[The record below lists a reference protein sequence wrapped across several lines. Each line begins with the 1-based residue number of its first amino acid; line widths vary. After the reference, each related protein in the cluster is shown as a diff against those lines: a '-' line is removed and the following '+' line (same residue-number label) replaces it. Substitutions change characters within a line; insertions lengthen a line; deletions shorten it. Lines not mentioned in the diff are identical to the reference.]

1 MDNWRLN
8 KREAAI
14 GDDNV
19 GKSNELSQRRFIR
32 NIVVGVLKIWHSNRF
47 LLTLPMNN
55 NIKQRKPID
64 NTFT

>member
-1 MDNWRLN
+1 MDNWRFN
-8 KREAAI
+8 KGEAAI
-14 GDDNV
+14 GNDNI
-19 GKSNELSQRRFIR
+19 GKSKELSQRHFIR
-32 NIVVGVLKIWHSNRF
+32 NIVVRVLKIWRSNRF

>member
-1 MDNWRLN
+1 MDNWRFN
-8 KREAAI
+8 KGEAAS
-14 GDDNV
+14 GNDNV
-19 GKSNELSQRRFIR
+19 RKSNELSQRRFIR
-32 NIVVGVLKIWHSNRF
+32 NIVVRVLKIWYSNRF

>member
-1 MDNWRLN
+1 MDNWRFN
-8 KREAAI
+8 KGEAAS
-14 GDDNV
+14 GNDNV

-32 NIVVGVLKIWHSNRF
+32 NIVVRVLKIWYSNRF

>member
-1 MDNWRLN
+1 MDNWRFN
-8 KREAAI
+8 KGEAAS
-14 GDDNV
+14 GNDNV
-19 GKSNELSQRRFIR
+19 GKSNELSQRCFIR
-32 NIVVGVLKIWHSNRF
+32 NIVVRVLKIWYSNRF

>member
-1 MDNWRLN
+1 MDNWRFN
-8 KREAAI
+8 KGEAAS
-14 GDDNV
+14 GNDNV

-32 NIVVGVLKIWHSNRF
+32 NIVVRMLKIWYSNRF